1 MYLAHYNLKEKPFQ
15 ISTDPKF
22 IWLGEN
28 HREGIS
34 VLEYGVLDNK
44 GFLLITGDVG
54 TGKTTLINALLERL
68 GNHII
73 VANVTNPV
81 LEQLDFFNI
90 IAHEFKS
97 DITFDSKGSFLIY
110 FNRYLNDC
118 YSKNKKVIL
127 IIDEAHRLDQELLEQ
142 IRLLSNIERPDTKL
156 LNIFFVGQN
165 EFIDIISN
173 TENRALKQRISI
185 NYHLDPLKETEV
197 GEYILHRLN
206 VAGHKKNIFN
216 ERAIGEIFY
225 FSKGYPRLINIICD
239 HALLTGYIK
248 EVKII
253 DEMIIKEC
261 ADELLLPNER
271 NDHYNIK
278 PESRGKMLSEFIKEP
293 SIKSSGRKFKYIA
306 AIVPLLII
314 LGFLFYPGNL
324 SRHTINIKKYF
335 ISDLSEQAKLTST
348 NIPKNAIV
356 KQKIAPAVQ
365 DSENSR
371 DTLLPLTDPASKN
384 YYDEYRQVK
393 KDITAPQKAEKIY
406 KLSSTKDL
414 NKEEQPD
421 KMLKPRDDLDLEF
434 IPVQKKIINFG
445 YDSKDLSDQ
454 AIEIL
459 EQTTELIIQHP
470 NTEVIINGYTDS
482 VGDDSYNRELSKSR
496 AEIVKN
502 FFVGRGISPS
512 RIKTFGLG
520 QNNPI
525 GSNKTSE
532 GRTLNRRVEI
542 QLNTIKP

>member
-1 MYLAHYNLKEKPFQ
+1 MYLAHYELKEKPFK
-15 ISTDPKF
+15 ISTDPKY

-54 TGKTTLINALLERL
+54 TGKTTLINVLLERL
-68 GNHII
+68 GNDMI
-73 VANVTNPV
+73 VANITNPV

-90 IAHEFKS
+90 VAHEFKS
-97 DITFDSKGSFLIY
+97 DITFDSKGAFLSY
-110 FNRYLNDC
+110 FNRFLNDC

-239 HALLTGYIK
+239 NALLTGYIK

-253 DEMIIKEC
+253 DEKIIKEC
-261 ADELLLPNER
+261 ADELLLPIER
-271 NDHYNIK
+271 NDHNN
-278 PESRGKMLSEFIKEP
+278 KEP
-293 SIKSSGRKFKYIA
+293 EITEKTLPEFVIEPTRKFSGRKFKYIA
-306 AIVPLLII
+306 TSVLSLII

-324 SRHTINIKKYF
+324 GGHIVNIKKYF
-335 ISDLSEQAKLTST
+335 TPDLSKQAKLTSI
-348 NIPKNAIV
+348 NIPQLAIT
-356 KQKIAPAVQ
+356 KQKINPAVQ
-365 DSENSR
+365 DSGNSPN
-371 DTLLPLTDPASKN
+371 TPLPLTDLTSKN
-384 YYDEYRQVK
+384 YDAYRQAE
-393 KDITAPQKAEKIY
+393 KDIIAPKKSDKISN
-406 KLSSTKDL
+406 LSATQDL
-414 NKEEQPD
+414 NQEEQVN
-421 KMLKPRDDLDLEF
+421 KMGKPQNVLKPGFTPD
-434 IPVQKKIINFG
+434 QKKIIKFG
-445 YDSKDLSDQ
+445 YDSNDLSDE
-454 AIEIL
+454 AVEIL
-459 EQTTELIIQHP
+459 EQTSEFIIQHP
-470 NTEVIINGYTDS
+470 NTEVIIEGYTDS
-482 VGDDSYNRELSKSR
+482 YGNYRYNKKLSNSR
-496 AEIVKN
+496 ANIVKS

-512 RIKTFGLG
+512 KVKTFGMG
-520 QNNPI
+520 QKSPI
-525 GSNKTSE
+525 GSNKTKK
-532 GRTLNRRVEI
+532 GRIRNRRVEI
-542 QLNTIKP
+542 KLNTIKQ

>member
-54 TGKTTLINALLERL
+54 TGKSTLIHVLLERL
-68 GNHII
+68 GNETL

-90 IAHEFKS
+90 IANEFNS
-97 DITFDSKGSFLIY
+97 NTRFNSKAAFLTY
-110 FNRYLNDC
+110 FHGYLNDC
-118 YSKNKKVIL
+118 YLKNKKVIL
-127 IIDEAHRLDQELLEQ
+127 IIDEAHRLNQELLEQ

-165 EFIDIISN
+165 EFIDLISK
-173 TENRALKQRISI
+173 TENRALKQRITI

-197 GEYILHRLN
+197 GDYILHRLN

-216 ERAIGEIFY
+216 ENAIAEIFS

-239 HALLTGYIK
+239 HALLTGYTK

-261 ADELLLPNER
+261 ADELLLPTER
-271 NDHYNIK
+271 SDHYNK
-278 PESRGKMLSEFIKEP
+278 KLETREKKLSEFIKEA
-293 SIKSSGRKFKYIA
+293 SIKSSGKKFKYIA
-306 AIVPLLII
+306 TSLISLII

-324 SRHTINIKKYF
+324 SHHISNIKKYF

-348 NIPKNAIV
+348 NIPQIAIV
-356 KQKIAPAVQ
+356 KQKINPAVQ
-365 DSENSR
+365 DSGNSQ

-384 YYDEYRQVK
+384 YDEYRQEE
-393 KDITAPQKAEKIY
+393 KDIMAPQKAEKIHN
-406 KLSSTKDL
+406 LISTKDL
-414 NKEEQPD
+414 NQEEQPD
-421 KMLKPRDDLDLEF
+421 KMLKPQNLLNIGF
-434 IPVQKKIINFG
+434 IPAQKKTINFR
-445 YDSKDLSDQ
+445 YDSNDLSDK

-459 EQTTELIIQHP
+459 EQTTKLILQHP
-470 NTEVIINGYTDS
+470 STEVIINGYTDS
-482 VGDDSYNRELSKSR
+482 DGDYSYNKNLSKSR
-496 AEIVKN
+496 ANIVKI
-502 FFVGRGISPS
+502 FFVDRGISPS

-520 QNNPI
+520 QKNPI
-525 GSNKTSE
+525 GSNKTLK
-532 GRTLNRRVEI
+532 GRILNRRVEI
-542 QLNTIKP
+542 KLNAIKE

>member
-1 MYLAHYNLKEKPFQ
+1 MYLAHYNLKEKPFK

-253 DEMIIKEC
+253 DEKIIKEC
-261 ADELLLPNER
+261 TNELLLPIER
-271 NDHYNIK
+271 NDHNN
-278 PESRGKMLSEFIKEP
+278 KEP
-293 SIKSSGRKFKYIA
+293 EITEKTLPEFVIEPTRKFSGRKFKYIA
-306 AIVPLLII
+306 TTVISLII

-324 SRHTINIKKYF
+324 GGHIGNIKNYF
-335 ISDLSEQAKLTST
+335 IPDLSEQAKLTSI
-348 NIPKNAIV
+348 NIPKIAIK
-356 KQKIAPAVQ
+356 KQKINPAVQ
-365 DSENSR
+365 DSGNSPN
-371 DTLLPLTDPASKN
+371 TPFPLTDLTSKN
-384 YYDEYRQVK
+384 YDVYRQAE
-393 KDITAPQKAEKIY
+393 KDIIAPQKSDKISN
-406 KLSSTKDL
+406 LSATQDL
-414 NKEEQPD
+414 NQEEQVN
-421 KMLKPRDDLDLEF
+421 KMGKPQNVLKLGF
-434 IPVQKKIINFG
+434 IPDQKKIINFG
-445 YDSKDLSDQ
+445 YDSNDLSDE
-454 AIEIL
+454 AVEVL
-459 EQTTELIIQHP
+459 EQTSEFIIQHP
-470 NTEVIINGYTDS
+470 NTEVIVEGYTDTY
-482 VGDDSYNRELSKSR
+482 GNYHYNKSLSNSR
-496 AEIVKN
+496 ANIVKS

-512 RIKTFGLG
+512 RVKTFGMG
-520 QNNPI
+520 QKNPI
-525 GSNKTSE
+525 GSNKTKE
-532 GRTLNRRVEI
+532 GRMRNRRVEI
-542 QLNTIKP
+542 KLNTIKQ

>member
-1 MYLAHYNLKEKPFQ
+1 MYLAHYNLKEKPFK

-22 IWLGEN
+22 LWLGEN

-54 TGKTTLINALLERL
+54 TGKTTLINVLLERL
-68 GNHII
+68 GNDII

-90 IAHEFKS
+90 IANEFKI
-97 DITFDSKGSFLIY
+97 DITFDSKGAFLTY
-110 FNRYLNDC
+110 FYRYLNDC

-165 EFIDIISN
+165 EFINTISS

-197 GEYILHRLN
+197 GKYILHRLN

-216 ERAIGEIFY
+216 EHAISEIFH

-253 DEMIIKEC
+253 DEKIIKEC
-261 ADELLLPNER
+261 ENELLLPIER
-271 NDHYNIK
+271 NDHNN
-278 PESRGKMLSEFIKEP
+278 KEP
-293 SIKSSGRKFKYIA
+293 EITEKTLPEFVIEPTRKFSGRKFKYIA
-306 AIVPLLII
+306 TSVLSLII

-324 SRHTINIKKYF
+324 GGHIGNIKKYF
-335 ISDLSEQAKLTST
+335 IPDLSEQAKLTSI
-348 NIPKNAIV
+348 NIPQIAIT
-356 KQKIAPAVQ
+356 KQKINPAVQ
-365 DSENSR
+365 DSGNSPN
-371 DTLLPLTDPASKN
+371 TPLPLTDLTSKN
-384 YYDEYRQVK
+384 YDAYRQAE
-393 KDITAPQKAEKIY
+393 KDIIAPQKSDKIY
-406 KLSSTKDL
+406 NLSSTQDL
-414 NKEEQPD
+414 NQEEQGN
-421 KMLKPRDDLDLEF
+421 KMGKPKNVLNLGF
-434 IPVQKKIINFG
+434 IPDQKKIINFG
-445 YDSKDLSDQ
+445 YNSNDLSDE
-454 AIEIL
+454 AVEIL
-459 EQTTELIIQHP
+459 EQTSEFIIQHP
-470 NTEVIINGYTDS
+470 NTEVIIEGYTDS
-482 VGDDSYNRELSKSR
+482 YGNYRYNKRLSNSR
-496 AEIVKN
+496 ANIVKS

-512 RIKTFGLG
+512 RVKTFGMG
-520 QNNPI
+520 QKNPI
-525 GSNKTSE
+525 GSNKTKK
-532 GRTLNRRVEI
+532 GRIRNRRVEI
-542 QLNTIKP
+542 KVNTIKQ

>member
-1 MYLAHYNLKEKPFQ
+1 MYLAHYELKEKPFK
-15 ISTDPKF
+15 ISTDPKY

-54 TGKTTLINALLERL
+54 TGKTTLINVLLERL
-68 GNHII
+68 GNDMI
-73 VANVTNPV
+73 VANITNPV

-90 IAHEFKS
+90 VAHEFKS
-97 DITFDSKGSFLIY
+97 DITFDSKGAFLSY
-110 FNRYLNDC
+110 FNRFLNDC

-239 HALLTGYIK
+239 NALLTGYIK

-253 DEMIIKEC
+253 DEKIIKEC
-261 ADELLLPNER
+261 ADELLLPIER
-271 NDHYNIK
+271 NDHNN
-278 PESRGKMLSEFIKEP
+278 KEP
-293 SIKSSGRKFKYIA
+293 EITEKTLPEFVIEPTRKFSGRKFKYIA
-306 AIVPLLII
+306 TSVLSLII

-324 SRHTINIKKYF
+324 GGHIVNIKKYF
-335 ISDLSEQAKLTST
+335 TPDLSKQAKLTSI
-348 NIPKNAIV
+348 NIPQLAIT
-356 KQKIAPAVQ
+356 KQKINPAVQ
-365 DSENSR
+365 DSGNSPN
-371 DTLLPLTDPASKN
+371 TPLPLTDLTSKN
-384 YYDEYRQVK
+384 YDAYRQAE
-393 KDITAPQKAEKIY
+393 KDIIAPKKSDKISN
-406 KLSSTKDL
+406 LSSTQDL
-414 NKEEQPD
+414 NQEEQVN
-421 KMLKPRDDLDLEF
+421 KMGKPQNVLKPGFTPD
-434 IPVQKKIINFG
+434 QKKIIKFG
-445 YDSKDLSDQ
+445 YDSNDLSDE
-454 AIEIL
+454 AVEIL
-459 EQTTELIIQHP
+459 EQTSEFIIQHP
-470 NTEVIINGYTDS
+470 NTEVIIEGYTDS
-482 VGDDSYNRELSKSR
+482 YGNYRYNKKLSNSR
-496 AEIVKN
+496 ANIVKS

-512 RIKTFGLG
+512 KVKTFGMG
-520 QNNPI
+520 QKSPI
-525 GSNKTSE
+525 GSNKTKE
-532 GRTLNRRVEI
+532 GRIRNRRVEI
-542 QLNTIKP
+542 KLNTIKQ

>member
-1 MYLAHYNLKEKPFQ
+1 MYLAHYELKEKPFK
-15 ISTDPKF
+15 ISTDPKY

-54 TGKTTLINALLERL
+54 TGKTTLINVLLERL
-68 GNHII
+68 GNDMI
-73 VANVTNPV
+73 VANITNPV

-90 IAHEFKS
+90 VAHEFKS
-97 DITFDSKGSFLIY
+97 DITFDSKGAFLSY
-110 FNRYLNDC
+110 FNRFLNDC

-239 HALLTGYIK
+239 NALLTGYIK

-253 DEMIIKEC
+253 DEKIIKEC
-261 ADELLLPNER
+261 ADELLLPIER
-271 NDHYNIK
+271 NDHNN
-278 PESRGKMLSEFIKEP
+278 KEP
-293 SIKSSGRKFKYIA
+293 EITEKTLPEFVVEPTRKFSGRKFKYIA
-306 AIVPLLII
+306 TSVLSLII

-324 SRHTINIKKYF
+324 GGHIVNIKKYF
-335 ISDLSEQAKLTST
+335 TPDLSKQAKLTSI
-348 NIPKNAIV
+348 NIPQLAIT
-356 KQKIAPAVQ
+356 KQKINPAVQ
-365 DSENSR
+365 DSGNSPN
-371 DTLLPLTDPASKN
+371 TPLPLTDLTSKN
-384 YYDEYRQVK
+384 YDAYRQAE
-393 KDITAPQKAEKIY
+393 KDIIAPKKSDKISN
-406 KLSSTKDL
+406 LSSTQDL
-414 NKEEQPD
+414 NQEEQVN
-421 KMLKPRDDLDLEF
+421 KMGKPQNVLKPGFTPD
-434 IPVQKKIINFG
+434 QKKIIKFG
-445 YDSKDLSDQ
+445 YDSNDLSDE
-454 AIEIL
+454 AVEIL
-459 EQTTELIIQHP
+459 EQTSEFIIQHP
-470 NTEVIINGYTDS
+470 NTKVIIEGYTDS
-482 VGDDSYNRELSKSR
+482 YGNYRYNKKLSNSR
-496 AEIVKN
+496 ANIVKS

-512 RIKTFGLG
+512 KVKTFGMG
-520 QNNPI
+520 QKSPI
-525 GSNKTSE
+525 GSNKTKE
-532 GRTLNRRVEI
+532 GRIRNRRVEI
-542 QLNTIKP
+542 KLNTIKQ

>member
-54 TGKTTLINALLERL
+54 TGKSTLINVLLERL
-68 GNHII
+68 GNETL
-73 VANVTNPV
+73 VATVNNPV
-81 LEQLDFFNI
+81 LEQLDFFNM
-90 IAHEFKS
+90 IANEFNSNIK
-97 DITFDSKGSFLIY
+97 FNSKAAFLTY
-110 FNRYLNDC
+110 FHGYLNDC
-118 YSKNKKVIL
+118 YLKNKKVIL
-127 IIDEAHRLDQELLEQ
+127 IIDEAHRLNQELLEQ

-165 EFIDIISN
+165 EFIDLISK
-173 TENRALKQRISI
+173 TENRALKQRITI

-197 GEYILHRLN
+197 GDYIFHRLN

-216 ERAIGEIFY
+216 ENAIAEIFS

-239 HALLTGYIK
+239 HALLTGYTK

-261 ADELLLPNER
+261 ADELLLPTER
-271 NDHYNIK
+271 SDHYNK
-278 PESRGKMLSEFIKEP
+278 NLETRGKKLSEFIKEE

-306 AIVPLLII
+306 TSVLSLII
-314 LGFLFYPGNL
+314 LGFLFYLGNL
-324 SRHTINIKKYF
+324 SRHTSNIKKYF

-348 NIPKNAIV
+348 NIPQIAIV
-356 KQKIAPAVQ
+356 KQKTNPAVQ
-365 DSENSR
+365 DSGNSQ
-371 DTLLPLTDPASKN
+371 DTPLPLTDPASKN
-384 YYDEYRQVK
+384 YDEYKQEE
-393 KDITAPQKAEKIY
+393 KDITAPQKAEKIHN
-406 KLSSTKDL
+406 LISTKDL
-414 NKEEQPD
+414 NQEEQPD
-421 KMLKPRDDLDLEF
+421 KMLKPRNALNLEF
-434 IPVQKKIINFG
+434 IPAPKKIINFG
-445 YDSKDLSDQ
+445 YDSKDLSDK
-454 AIEIL
+454 ALEIL

-482 VGDDSYNRELSKSR
+482 VGDDSYNKDLSKSR
-496 AEIVKN
+496 ANIVKN

-520 QNNPI
+520 QKNPI
-525 GSNKTSE
+525 GSNKTLE

-542 QLNTIKP
+542 KLNTIKE

>member
-54 TGKTTLINALLERL
+54 TGKSTLINVLLERL
-68 GNHII
+68 GNETL

-90 IAHEFKS
+90 IANEFNSNTK
-97 DITFDSKGSFLIY
+97 FNSKAAFLTY
-110 FNRYLNDC
+110 FHGYLNDC
-118 YSKNKKVIL
+118 YLKNKKVIL
-127 IIDEAHRLDQELLEQ
+127 IIDEAHRLNQELLEQ

-165 EFIDIISN
+165 EFIDIISK
-173 TENRALKQRISI
+173 TENRALKQRITI

-197 GEYILHRLN
+197 GDYIFHRLN

-216 ERAIGEIFY
+216 ESAIAEIFS

-239 HALLTGYIK
+239 HALLTGYTK

-261 ADELLLPNER
+261 ADELLLPTER
-271 NDHYNIK
+271 SDHYNK
-278 PESRGKMLSEFIKEP
+278 NLETREEKLSEFIKEG

-306 AIVPLLII
+306 TSVLSLII

-324 SRHTINIKKYF
+324 SRHTSNIKKFF

-348 NIPKNAIV
+348 NIPKIAIV
-356 KQKIAPAVQ
+356 KQKINPPVQ
-365 DSENSR
+365 DSGNSQ

-384 YYDEYRQVK
+384 YDGYRQEE
-393 KDITAPQKAEKIY
+393 KDIMATQKAEKIHN
-406 KLSSTKDL
+406 LISTKDL
-414 NKEEQPD
+414 NQEKQPD
-421 KMLKPRDDLDLEF
+421 KRLKPRNTLNIGF
-434 IPVQKKIINFG
+434 IPAQKKIINFR
-445 YDSKDLSDQ
+445 YDSNDLSNK
-454 AIEIL
+454 AVEIL
-459 EQTTELIIQHP
+459 EQTTKLIIQHP
-470 NTEVIINGYTDS
+470 STEVIIIGYTDS
-482 VGDDSYNRELSKSR
+482 IGDDSYNRKLSKSR
-496 AEIVKN
+496 ANIVKY
-502 FFVGRGISPS
+502 FFVGRGINPS

-520 QNNPI
+520 QKNPI
-525 GSNKTSE
+525 GSNKTLE
-532 GRTLNRRVEI
+532 GRILNRRVEI
-542 QLNTIKP
+542 KLNAIKE